1 MDKRFVKSK
10 ALYRSPFLQNEVPVD
25 DVPVGN
31 LEKVNTLFAN
41 HEPYEFVNQVLLG
54 ENHKASEGWSEVVL
68 TQAWAK
74 TFADAVNQHPGPVYL
89 QGHEDAQNP
98 AMREIPAGYIVGA
111 KVDETYE
118 NGAGRLLLR
127 NRLFAHGKYSKEIVE
142 QTLREINAG
151 VLNTSTG
158 DYERRE
164 YVYNEEEDTITAFAI
179 ESVKNQTNAIVE
191 RDMNASD
198 AMILASNFKY
208 VFCDENGKEIGKPVD
223 YTSIR
228 SDFNMN
234 QGDEG
239 MKKEELL
246 NALKGMFKDGT
257 VTSDELSETLG
268 VKLMNDEVSTSVAMF
283 KEVKGML
290 GDTDVKEFVKTAL
303 KQKEDAK
310 KEAFA
315 KLRDDALQASFI
327 VANELRLAKHMFKLT
342 DGDKEAVDAEIKRI
356 QEDPDMQEEHKTA
369 LKNMN
374 YTPSGFVGDS
384 QDNEPAQ
391 NGMMEA

>member
-1 MDKRFVKSK
+1 MNKRFIKSK
-10 ALYRSPFLQNEVPVD
+10 AIYRSPFLQNDIPVD

-31 LEKVNTLFAN
+31 TEKVNTLFEG
-41 HEPYEFVNQVLLG
+41 HEPYEFINQVLLG
-54 ENHKASEGWSEVVL
+54 EKHKASEGWSEVVL

-74 TFADAVNQHPGPVYL
+74 SFADAVNKNLGPVYL

-111 KVDETYE
+111 KVDESYD
-118 NGAGRLLLR
+118 NGSGRLLLR

-164 YVYNEEEDTITAFAI
+164 YVYDEEEDTIISYAV

-191 RDMNASD
+191 HDMNASD

-208 VFCDENGKEIGKPVD
+208 TYCDENGKELGKPVD

-234 QGDEG
+234 QGDES
-239 MKKEELL
+239 MDKEAML
-246 NALKGMFKDGT
+246 NTLQSMFKNGT
-257 VTSDELSETLG
+257 VTSEEIAGALG
-268 VKLMNDEVSTSVAMF
+268 VKLMNDEVSTSVATF

-290 GDTDVKEFVKTAL
+290 GDTDLKEFVTTAL
-303 KQKEDAK
+303 KQREDAK
-310 KEAFA
+310 KAAFA
-315 KLRDDALQASFI
+315 KLRDDALKASFTE
-327 VANELRLAKHMFKLT
+327 ANELRLAKHMFKLT
-342 DGDKEAVDAEIKRI
+342 DGDKDAIDAEIKRI